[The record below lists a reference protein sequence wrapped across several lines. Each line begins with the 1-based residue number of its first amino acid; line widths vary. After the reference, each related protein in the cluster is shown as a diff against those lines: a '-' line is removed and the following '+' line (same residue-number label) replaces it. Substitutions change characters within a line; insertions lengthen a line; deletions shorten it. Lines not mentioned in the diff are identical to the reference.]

1 MKGTVRATKADVAL
15 IETGPGEFAVVQV
28 LGGGLDLGDEV
39 EGELDVRGD
48 ATLALPAGGRLDVYV
63 HDVGCAKAVAAE
75 RARRLT
81 R

>member
-1 MKGTVRATKADVAL
+1 
-15 IETGPGEFAVVQV
+15 VVQV

-39 EGELDVRGD
+39 EGELDARGD
-48 ATLALPAGGRLDVYV
+48 VTLELPAGGRVDVYV
-63 HDVGCAKAVAAE
+63 HDVGCGKAVAAE